1 MKGSKDCSLL
11 PFYFSYL
18 WHTKTICMKRV
29 TLLTLII
36 VLASTAATRAQIQ
49 KGDILLGASLGF
61 GYGSNNMPSSTSNA
75 NIAPRIGLAIGQNSV
90 LGLLTNFGYQHS
102 KPDNNSGV
110 WESTYT
116 NVGAGLYWKKFMPI
130 KNKIG
135 WYLEPNASFSYG
147 KSKQENG
154 SQKTESSTKGY
165 SVGIIPGIYYQPI
178 PKLLLNVD
186 FGGANYYYNIAK
198 STGNPN
204 SKSSGVNLSLLNNF
218 TFGVDFLL
226 TKGKG

>member
-18 WHTKTICMKRV
+18 WLTKTICMKRV
-29 TLLTLII
+29 TLLALII
-36 VLASTAATRAQIQ
+36 VLASTTATRAQIQ
-49 KGDILLGASLGF
+49 KGDILLGASLGM
-61 GYGSNNMPSSTSNA
+61 GYSSNNVPSSSSNA

-90 LGLLTNFGYQHS
+90 LGLQTSFGYQHS
-102 KPDNNSGV
+102 KPGDNTGA
-110 WESTYT
+110 WESNYI
-116 NVGAGLYWKKFMPI
+116 NVGAGLYWRKFIPI

-135 WYLEPNASFSYG
+135 WYLEPNASFGYG
-147 KSKQENG
+147 KNKQKNG
-154 SQKTESSTKGY
+154 SQKTESSTTGY
-165 SVGIIPGIYYQPI
+165 SAGIVPGIYYQPI

-186 FGGANYYYNIAK
+186 FGGVSYYHNVAK
-198 STGNPN
+198 SEGNPS
-204 SKSSGVNLSLLNNF
+204 SKSSGVNLSLLNSF